1 MGWDVELVAHGAP
14 NVLRLDACRDRLV
27 DSRAKCR
34 QPVIGSDAAGVG
46 GAEARLHPVP
56 EVGQAHVH
64 HCRSGPRGSTGAV
77 GTIGRVTDLWYALPV
92 LAGAKIRLEPLALE
106 HAEGY
111 LAASEQD
118 GDEVFR
124 WMAVWPPKSVE
135 DARDQILTALT
146 ARARGERFAYA
157 QVDAA
162 SGEFAGTTSYYDVAP
177 ALHTISI
184 GHTWLGRRW
193 WRTGHNTES
202 KLLMMGHAFD
212 TLGATRVVWHTDIYN
227 ERSQA
232 AIERLGATREGVLRK
247 HRIRKDGS
255 WRDSVQYAM
264 TDDDWPAAKARL
276 TERLRL
282 S

>member
-1 MGWDVELVAHGAP
+1 
-14 NVLRLDACRDRLV
+14 
-27 DSRAKCR
+27 
-34 QPVIGSDAAGVG
+34 VI
-46 GAEARLHPVP
+46 
-56 EVGQAHVH
+56 
-64 HCRSGPRGSTGAV
+64 
-77 GTIGRVTDLWYALPV
+77 DLWYALPV
-92 LAGAKIRLEPLALE
+92 LAGTKIRLEPLALE

-118 GDEVFR
+118 SDEVFR

-135 DARDQILTALT
+135 HARDQILAALT

-157 QVDAA
+157 QIDAGT
-162 SGEFAGTTSYYDVAP
+162 GEFAGSTSYYDVDP
-177 ALHTISI
+177 ALRTISI

-212 TLGATRVVWHTDIYN
+212 TLGAARVVWHTDIFN